1 MLKNCFI
8 AKEFPQKNCVVINS
22 NAKRMAKKL
31 FVGNLSW
38 SIGDTELEET
48 FAQFGAIDEAVVIKE
63 RGTDRSKGFGFVTFA
78 EEDAADAA
86 IEEMDG
92 KEVDGRPI
100 NVNEA
105 RPMQPRE

>member
-78 EEDAADAA
+78 EEDAADTA

>member
-1 MLKNCFI
+1 
-8 AKEFPQKNCVVINS
+8 
-22 NAKRMAKKL
+22 MAKKL

-38 SIGDTELEET
+38 GIGDTELEEV

-63 RGTDRSKGFGFVTFA
+63 RGTDRSKGFGFVTFS
-78 EEDAADAA
+78 EDDAANAA
-86 IEEMDG
+86 IEEMNG